1 MARTK
6 GARDKRPRTTSTVE
20 SAEKRLGP
28 GFFKGYKLNSDGSE
42 RKGRSDAN
50 VRKNWVCPENLYEL
64 YEQGKITKL

>member
-20 SAEKRLGP
+20 SAEKRLGR
-28 GFFKGYKLNSDGSE
+28 GFFKVDTLSD
-42 RKGRSDAN
+42 RKARSDAN
-50 VRKNWVCPENLYEL
+50 VRKYWDCPENLYEL